1 MLPITVREATADDF
15 DALLRLLD
23 GMDESMYGVR
33 GHAVERDVRSLYDS
47 VLADPDQRLL
57 VAEDGGRLVGS
68 AHLMVLRHFGRSL
81 SRSGVVEGVVVDAAY
96 RRAGVGA
103 ALMREVAEAARRAGC
118 YKLALTS
125 NLARPGAHR
134 FYSRLGWKRTH
145 YGYSLEQPPGDGRR
159 ADGEG
164 DQGR

>member
-1 MLPITVREATADDF
+1 VGTFTVREARPADF
-15 DALLRLLD
+15 DAFLRLLD
-23 GMDESMYGVR
+23 GMDESMYGGR
-33 GHAVERDVRSLYDS
+33 GHAAERDVRSLYDRI
-47 VLADPDQRLL
+47 LADPDQRLL

-96 RRAGVGA
+96 RRVGVGA
-103 ALMREVAEAARRAGC
+103 ALMSAVADAARAAGC

-125 NLARPGAHR
+125 NLAREGAHR

-145 YGYSLEQPPGDGRR
+145 YGYSLEL
-159 ADGEG
+159 
-164 DQGR
+164 

>member
-1 MLPITVREATADDF
+1 MGTFTVREARPDDF

-23 GMDESMYGVR
+23 GMDESMYGGR
-33 GHAVERDVRSLYDS
+33 GHAAERDVRSLYKA

-81 SRSGVVEGVVVDAAY
+81 SRSGIVEGVVVEPAY

-103 ALMREVAEAARRAGC
+103 ALMRAVAEAAGRAGC

-125 NLARPGAHR
+125 NLARAGAHR

-145 YGYSLEQPPGDGRR
+145 YGYSLEL
-159 ADGEG
+159 
-164 DQGR
+164 

>member
-1 MLPITVREATADDF
+1 MGTFTVREARPDDF

-23 GMDESMYGVR
+23 GMDESMYAGR
-33 GHAVERDVRSLYDS
+33 GHSAERDVRSLYEGI
-47 VLADPDQRLL
+47 LADPDQRLL

-68 AHLMVLRHFGRSL
+68 AHLMVLRHFGSSL
-81 SRSGVVEGVVVDAAY
+81 SRSAVVEGVVVDPAY

-103 ALMREVAEAARRAGC
+103 ALMRAVAEAARRAGC

-125 NLARPGAHR
+125 NLARTGAHR

-145 YGYSLEQPPGDGRR
+145 YGYSLEL
-159 ADGEG
+159 
-164 DQGR
+164 

>member
-1 MLPITVREATADDF
+1 VLPITVREATADDF

-23 GMDESMYGVR
+23 GMDESMYGGR
-33 GHAVERDVRSLYDS
+33 GHAAERDVRSLYDS

-81 SRSGVVEGVVVDAAY
+81 SRSGVVEGVVVEPAY

-103 ALMREVAEAARRAGC
+103 ALMRAVAEAARMAGC

-125 NLARPGAHR
+125 NLARTGAHR

-145 YGYSLEQPPGDGRR
+145 YGYSLEL
-159 ADGEG
+159 
-164 DQGR
+164 

>member
-1 MLPITVREATADDF
+1 VLPITVREARPADF

-23 GMDESMYGVR
+23 GMDESMYGGR
-33 GHAVERDVRSLYDS
+33 GHAAERDVRSLYDS

-57 VAEDGGRLVGS
+57 VAEEGGRLAGS

-81 SRSGVVEGVVVDAAY
+81 SRSGVVEGVVVDPAY

-103 ALMREVAEAARRAGC
+103 ALMRAAADAARAAGC

-125 NLARPGAHR
+125 NLARTGAHR
-134 FYSRLGWKRTH
+134 FYRRLGWKRTH
-145 YGYSLEQPPGDGRR
+145 FGYSLEL
-159 ADGEG
+159 
-164 DQGR
+164 

>member
-1 MLPITVREATADDF
+1 MGTFAVREAIENDF

-23 GMDESMYGVR
+23 GMDESMYGGR
-33 GHAVERDVRSLYDS
+33 SHAAERDVRSLYEA

-81 SRSGVVEGVVVDAAY
+81 SRSGVVEGVVVDPAY

-103 ALMREVAEAARRAGC
+103 ALMRAAADAARAAGC
-118 YKLALTS
+118 YKLSLTS
-125 NLARPGAHR
+125 NLARTGAHR
-134 FYSRLGWKRTH
+134 FYRRLGWKRTH
-145 YGYSLEQPPGDGRR
+145 FGYSLEL
-159 ADGEG
+159 
-164 DQGR
+164 

>member
-23 GMDESMYGVR
+23 GMDESMYGGR
-33 GHAVERDVRSLYDS
+33 GHAAERDVRSLYDS

-81 SRSGVVEGVVVDAAY
+81 SRSGVVEGVVVDPAY

-103 ALMREVAEAARRAGC
+103 ALMRAVADAARAAGC

-125 NLARPGAHR
+125 NLARTGAHR
-134 FYSRLGWKRTH
+134 FYRRLGWKRTH
-145 YGYSLEQPPGDGRR
+145 YGYSLEL
-159 ADGEG
+159 
-164 DQGR
+164 